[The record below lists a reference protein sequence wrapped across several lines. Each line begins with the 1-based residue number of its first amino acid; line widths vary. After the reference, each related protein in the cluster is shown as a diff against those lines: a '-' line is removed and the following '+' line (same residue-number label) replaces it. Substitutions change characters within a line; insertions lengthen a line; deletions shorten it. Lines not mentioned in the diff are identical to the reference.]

1 MSSVVRHYDVT
12 ELHPSLHPPVAVP
25 LGRQQST
32 RIRGGIRWSP
42 HSSPDDG
49 LGTMATNSHT
59 SPQCWATCEEREL
72 QLSTGQTAGVRGHS
86 GTIPQVQLLGEARTC
101 GRSHVT

>member
-1 MSSVVRHYDVT
+1 MMSSVVRHYDVT

-59 SPQCWATCEEREL
+59 SPQCWATCEKRAAAQHRANSRGQRSL
-72 QLSTGQTAGVRGHS
+72 WNNSTGAAVG
-86 GTIPQVQLLGEARTC
+86 
-101 GRSHVT
+101 

>member
-59 SPQCWATCEEREL
+59 SPECWATCEERESCSSAQGKQQGSEVTL
-72 QLSTGQTAGVRGHS
+72 EQFHRCSCWVRPVPVGGV
-86 GTIPQVQLLGEARTC
+86 L
-101 GRSHVT
+101 